1 MKKVLLI
8 LMLLLSSKMF
18 CQEFEWPEDK
28 KYWIIPDTTII
39 MPDISDFKSDSTLS
53 MYESI
58 TYMLTDSIVSYVTY
72 YRGDTIKIM
81 LMVSDDLLDYTEEEL
96 SWYTP
101 GVYIERGYA
110 VDNGWGYT
118 LLNKSKR
125 EYKNTIVWDWRF
137 YDWR

>member
-1 MKKVLLI
+1 MKKLLI
-8 LMLLLSSKMF
+8 LLMLLLSTKAF

-72 YRGDTIKIM
+72 YAGDTLKV
-81 LMVSDDLLDYTEEEL
+81 LLAVSGDPSKLDEETYDRYAMAVVVEK
-96 SWYTP
+96 
-101 GVYIERGYA
+101 GYA
-110 VDNGWGYT
+110 TDNGWGYT
-118 LLNKSKR
+118 LLNNKKKKY
-125 EYKNTIVWDWRF
+125 ENVIIWDWRF
-137 YDWR
+137 YEWQ